1 MEIILWLQEGD
12 GMSVYIFGVQTL
24 YPSPIF
30 KKCIYFLLHW
40 VLVAARGLALV
51 VASEGYSLVV
61 AHGLLTAV
69 ASPVAEH
76 QFVNLGQVAVVHRL
90 SCPVACG
97 ILLHQGLNLR
107 PLHWQVDA
115 QLLDH
120 GEVHPRL
127 AKKQPPGIEHLLC
140 ACFYDGLEEVV
151 VDKTEM
157 TFILRECLV
166 LWEIL
171 TKRK

>member
-1 MEIILWLQEGD
+1 MFRVEIILWLQEGD

-51 VASEGYSLVV
+51 VASEGCFLVV

-69 ASPVAEH
+69 VSPVAEH
-76 QFVNLGQVAVVHRL
+76 QFVNLGQVAVVHGL

-120 GEVHPRL
+120 RGSPSSFSQKATTRH
-127 AKKQPPGIEHLLC
+127 
-140 ACFYDGLEEVV
+140 
-151 VDKTEM
+151 
-157 TFILRECLV
+157 
-166 LWEIL
+166 
-171 TKRK
+171 